1 MRTAIALL
9 GLLLPVVAF
18 AAPMYRVDLVVTEKG
33 RPPDEQPLT
42 MLVEGG
48 KDASIEIGGPDAS
61 RRYEMRVDAQAD
73 AKGRET
79 GTVHLRVVDVTP
91 RKERELGRDAVKFE
105 RLGYPVAW
113 QPRKR
118 VKDLD
123 IQVTLYRQPF

>member
-1 MRTAIALL
+1 MRIAIALL
-9 GLLLPVVAF
+9 GLLLPVVAC
-18 AAPMYRVDLVVTEKG
+18 AAPMYRVDLVVTENG
-33 RPPDEQPLT
+33 RPPDAQPLT

-48 KDASIEIGGPDAS
+48 KEASMEIGSGGAS

-79 GTVHLRVVDVTP
+79 GTVHLRVVDVTK
-91 RKERELGRDAVKFE
+91 RRERELGRDAVAFE

-113 QPRKR
+113 QPKKK
-118 VKDLD
+118 VKGLD